1 MLHKF
6 LVSWDVSLKFTIQ
19 LLYEST
25 EYVQDLELTIDSGCI
40 ETGVSL
46 KSENSEY
53 FSAEFSSL
61 IDEKK
66 RHDDARMNRRNRRNR
81 LRYREPMFN
90 NRTSTK
96 PEGWIPPSLQ
106 HKIDTQISV
115 ITKICEVAPVIR
127 VVIKVGVFD
136 PVLLSAMQTSGIPP
150 KGIEYQH
157 GPLYYA
163 DNLRAAVF
171 QRDNYTCVICGKSAL
186 KDKNIFL
193 SMHHA
198 LYLKNRHA
206 DTLKECV
213 TVCSNCH
220 TSQNHAE
227 GGLLYGLEPNVLET

>member
-1 MLHKF
+1 MQPVFVISKNGTKLMPTTRFRHVRH
-6 LVSWDVSLKFTIQ
+6 LLKSKQAKIINRHPFTIQ
-19 LLYEST
+19 LLYKST
-25 EYVQDLELTIDSGCI
+25 EYVQDLELTIDSGYI

-46 KSENSEY
+46 KSENREY

-61 IDEKK
+61 NDEKK

-81 LRYREPMFN
+81 LRYREPRFN

-127 VVIKVGVFD
+127 VVIEVGVFD

-186 KDKNIFL
+186 KDKNTFHASCTIF
-193 SMHHA
+193 
-198 LYLKNRHA
+198 
-206 DTLKECV
+206 EEQIC
-213 TVCSNCH
+213 
-220 TSQNHAE
+220 
-227 GGLLYGLEPNVLET
+227 